1 MNSLITIIVPIYNA
15 ENTLSRCI
23 DSILNQTYRS
33 WELFLIDDGSTD
45 QSGKLCDDYALK
57 DKRIKVIHKANGGVS
72 SARNLGLQHT
82 KGKWITFV
90 DADDYLNV
98 ESLHNM
104 IIGSENSDLVLSSI
118 KLCGLQENVVK
129 IDNVFSLNVHETGNL
144 LTSLN
149 GYMGL
154 TVPFA
159 KLLKSAIINKHQIR
173 FDCRF
178 SSGEDT
184 LFMYQYLYH
193 TKKIRCIDA
202 ISYNYVLSN
211 GLSRKMLSL
220 DSIDVI
226 LQEIIKALKNLQVRF
241 NFDIKRR
248 YYDSIEYFV
257 TKYDFTNK
265 NIKLYYNDFLY
276 ISKRKY
282 FKDMIKDKTYICKGF
297 KRRFLD
303 KLFMYR
309 FYGIIVLW
317 TFKIKKIYL

>member
-1 MNSLITIIVPIYNA
+1 MNSLITIIVPVYNA
-15 ENTLSRCI
+15 ENTFNRCI
-23 DSILNQTYRS
+23 DSILNQTFRG

-45 QSGKLCDDYALK
+45 KSGKLCDDYALK
-57 DKRIKVIHKANGGVS
+57 DKRIKVFHKANGGVS
-72 SARNLGLQHT
+72 SARNIGLQYT
-82 KGKWITFV
+82 KSKWVTFV

-98 ESLHNM
+98 ESLYNM
-104 IIGSENSDLVLSSI
+104 IIGSDDSDLVLSSI
-118 KLCGLQENVVK
+118 KICGSKEFVVK
-129 IDNVFSLNVHETGNL
+129 LDNDSSSNVHETGKI

-159 KLLKSAIINKHQIR
+159 KLLKSSIINKYQIR

-193 TKKIRCIDA
+193 IKKIRCIDA
-202 ISYNYVLSN
+202 VSYNYVLSN
-211 GLSRKMLSL
+211 GLSQKMLSK
-220 DSIDVI
+220 DSIDEI
-226 LQEIIKALKNLQVRF
+226 LQEIIKALNNLRIRF

-265 NIKLYYNDFLY
+265 NIKSYYNDLLY
-276 ISKRKY
+276 FSKRKY
-282 FKDMIKDKTYICKGF
+282 FEDMIKDKTYICKGF
-297 KRRFLD
+297 KRKFLD
-303 KLFMYR
+303 KLFINR
-309 FYGIIVLW
+309 FYAIIALW